1 MFSCTVMAVNGHYM
15 SVSVSKKNGQ
25 EMMVTISSMGD
36 MCYGD
41 GTGLKQRGQSMDKVK
56 CPWTTHTWKL

>member
-1 MFSCTVMAVNGHYM
+1 
-15 SVSVSKKNGQ
+15 
-25 EMMVTISSMGD
+25 MMVTISSMGD